1 MIGLKRWFKERYLP
15 HFWRDFTAL
24 GGALFYLLIMLL
36 ALVLRSMDLF
46 WTLLFGFVF
55 TTIIVCL
62 VRTFYYRDRPVKVPY
77 RNFMERIDASSF
89 PSLHTGRGVFLMLVL
104 ASFFH
109 SLWGAVFLMVLAGFI
124 AYSRLYLQKHDLVDV
139 FFGIVLGALTFMIS
153 WLV

>member
-1 MIGLKRWFKERYLP
+1 
-15 HFWRDFTAL
+15 
-24 GGALFYLLIMLL
+24 
-36 ALVLRSMDLF
+36 
-46 WTLLFGFVF
+46 
-55 TTIIVCL
+55 
-62 VRTFYYRDRPVKVPY
+62 
-77 RNFMERIDASSF
+77 
-89 PSLHTGRGVFLMLVL
+89 MLVL